1 MARSSSAKNGKNS
14 KNTYRASGSKS
25 SKSSSSGTRHNSS
38 ASGSKKRMSRL
49 EQRRAQ
55 QQNLIRS
62 VVLAGFGILAI
73 ALVLVPGQ
81 SFWNVLRSWLFG
93 TFGVVTYFVGPFL
106 LYLAYL
112 LASGYHV
119 GTFIGKVLL
128 LAVLLAG
135 TAVIFSDFK
144 VGDTPWQTVKML
156 FAWGQRKFWTGGV
169 LGVPIGASLLAVC
182 GRPGA
187 NIVMIIVILMGLM
200 VFFAVTPVDVV
211 QFISYYIQEFKAR
224 RAARAEEETAYDTQ
238 LFGHEAEEESLENLT
253 GSLPPMAGES
263 PATPQSGTRRPFD
276 VAPYLEQEEAA
287 RRNAAQ
293 ANPADQAAAAA
304 QAGQPAA
311 QPQQAYTQPGTA
323 TYPDMQRAQAAPQG
337 VQHTQSF
344 APPAQRSDFDVDLGP
359 DASQRAL
366 QNAVQHDPLQKIDIG
381 PGGTFGLDPLEQLN
395 HRKYPAP
402 QPEPQPQPQEES
414 F

>member
-1 MARSSSAKNGKNS
+1 M
-14 KNTYRASGSKS
+14 
-25 SKSSSSGTRHNSS
+25 
-38 ASGSKKRMSRL
+38 
-49 EQRRAQ
+49 
-55 QQNLIRS
+55 
-62 VVLAGFGILAI
+62 
-73 ALVLVPGQ
+73 
-81 SFWNVLRSWLFG
+81 
-93 TFGVVTYFVGPFL
+93 

-287 RRNAAQ
+287 RPQCGPGKPCRPGSRRGAGRTAGGP
-293 ANPADQAAAAA
+293 APADVYAARHRNIPRYAACPGCA
-304 QAGQPAA
+304 PRRAAHPKLCPA
-311 QPQQAYTQPGTA
+311 
-323 TYPDMQRAQAAPQG
+323 R
-337 VQHTQSF
+337 
-344 APPAQRSDFDVDLGP
+344 PA
-359 DASQRAL
+359 
-366 QNAVQHDPLQKIDIG
+366 
-381 PGGTFGLDPLEQLN
+381 FGL
-395 HRKYPAP
+395 
-402 QPEPQPQPQEES
+402 
-414 F
+414 

>member
-25 SKSSSSGTRHNSS
+25 SKSSKSSSSGARHNSS

-187 NIVMIIVILMGLM
+187 NIVMIIVIMMGLM

-287 RRNAAQ
+287 PAGVYAARHRNIPRYAACPGC
-293 ANPADQAAAAA
+293 APRCAAHPKLCPVRPA
-304 QAGQPAA
+304 
-311 QPQQAYTQPGTA
+311 
-323 TYPDMQRAQAAPQG
+323 
-337 VQHTQSF
+337 
-344 APPAQRSDFDVDLGP
+344 
-359 DASQRAL
+359 
-366 QNAVQHDPLQKIDIG
+366 
-381 PGGTFGLDPLEQLN
+381 FGL
-395 HRKYPAP
+395 
-402 QPEPQPQPQEES
+402 
-414 F
+414 